1 MIQRLLPPVPAHWP
15 SESALIAELVATF
28 PGIKARPVRECGVLS
43 FHHGAWVGGDA
54 FFPDDMAMFSDL
66 VCPDP
71 DIYEGNVHRSF
82 VQWLKQRGWLIEEH
96 DASMYLVTS
105 HAQALDDEAAS
116 AVLTDLLDQRRE
128 AYIVVHRVEAMVAE
142 HRLSMACG
150 DEAAIAQD
158 QQEIAHHRRRLAEL
172 LRNRRSENAPSTRD
186 LPF

>member
-1 MIQRLLPPVPAHWP
+1 MTQRLLPPVPAHWP

-54 FFPDDMAMFSDL
+54 FFPDGMSMFSDL

-96 DASMYLVTS
+96 DASMYFVTS
-105 HAQALDDEAAS
+105 QAQATDDEAA
-116 AVLTDLLDQRRE
+116 AATLADLLDQRRE
-128 AYIVVHRVEAMVAE
+128 AYIVLHRLEAMVAE

-150 DEAAIAQD
+150 DGAAVAQA
-158 QQEIAHHRRRLAEL
+158 QQEIALHRGRLAEL
-172 LRNRRSENAPSTRD
+172 LRNRCTLNAPSTRD